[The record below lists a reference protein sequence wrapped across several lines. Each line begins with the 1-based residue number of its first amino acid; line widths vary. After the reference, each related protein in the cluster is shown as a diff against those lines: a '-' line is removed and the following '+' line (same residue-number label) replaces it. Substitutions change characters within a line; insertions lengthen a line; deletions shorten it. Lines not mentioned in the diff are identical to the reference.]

1 MNEVIYNHFLKIVKD
16 SAADQKEWMN
26 EINHQEID
34 DMVKEMESV
43 SNLKEMFKFLG
54 PNGTFGWEDSD
65 ILNELSKIL

>member
-1 MNEVIYNHFLKIVKD
+1 MNEKVYAHFLKIVKD

-26 EINHQEID
+26 EINHEEID

-54 PNGTFGWEDSD
+54 PNGTFGWDNSD

>member
-1 MNEVIYNHFLKIVKD
+1 MNEVIYNHFLQIVKD

-34 DMVKEMESV
+34 DMIKEMESV
-43 SNLKEMFKFLG
+43 SSLKEMFKFLG

>member
-1 MNEVIYNHFLKIVKD
+1 MNEVIYNHFLQIVKD

-43 SNLKEMFKFLG
+43 SSLKEMFKFLG

>member
-1 MNEVIYNHFLKIVKD
+1 MNEVIYNHFLQIVKD

-34 DMVKEMESV
+34 NMVKEMESV
-43 SNLKEMFKFLG
+43 SSLKEMFKFLG